1 MHIEVRRITVNCG
14 NIEVKNLKDLDNLYS
29 EGAIDEMLSD
39 YVSKIKYEYYLD
51 GKKIKT
57 NET

>member
-1 MHIEVRRITVNCG
+1 M
-14 NIEVKNLKDLDNLYS
+14 NIEVKRTTVNCANVKVNDLKDLDSLYS

>member
-1 MHIEVRRITVNCG
+1 M
-14 NIEVKNLKDLDNLYS
+14 NIEVKRTTVNCANVKVNDLKDLDNLYS